1 MRATRPSPYLHDIVT
16 CMCAFM
22 TWEVNIV
29 LFKAHQQGFVSVLGA
44 EKLPD
49 PFSLNVKNQFQTEP
63 GEHSLAEGWSRRPQA
78 TKEEGPQASGIM
90 K

>member
-1 MRATRPSPYLHDIVT
+1 MRRRQATRPSPCLHDIVT

-22 TWEVNIV
+22 TWEVNLV

-49 PFSLNVKNQFQTEP
+49 PLSLNVKNQFQTEQC
-63 GEHSLAEGWSRRPQA
+63 H
-78 TKEEGPQASGIM
+78 ASKGN
-90 K
+90 KTAARAHGLYLTV